1 MPNWTADEWSAAEKG
16 RLSDGMMFGLV
27 AARSASASLELPL
40 FNSCVF
46 HREAL
51 ADAGWGRDGREGKE
65 WRTGVGGGQKKWENA
80 GVDRLGKIEIGR
92 V

>member
-40 FNSCVF
+40 FNSCVLE
-46 HREAL
+46 RPWRML
-51 ADAGWGRDGREGKE
+51 AGGEMEGRARSGEQG
-65 WRTGVGGGQKKWENA
+65 
-80 GVDRLGKIEIGR
+80 
-92 V
+92 